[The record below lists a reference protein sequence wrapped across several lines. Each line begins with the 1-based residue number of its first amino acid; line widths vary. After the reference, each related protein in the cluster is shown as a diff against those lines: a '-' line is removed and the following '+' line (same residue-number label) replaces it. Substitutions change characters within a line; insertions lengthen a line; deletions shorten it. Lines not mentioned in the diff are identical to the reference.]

1 MAGLIARDAVM
12 KPGAVASAD
21 MVGGSVQRLP
31 KGSVCVVFQHVERQT
46 QSGLLGILSADLLSE
61 NQERELSSFIGQV
74 PPMIFETQPVAEVLK
89 LLRSDGPDVLPV
101 FDTAG
106 MFLGII
112 SQRTILEALLRRERQ
127 LLRKT
132 REFRQTAYDD
142 KERRYETTRRLEQT
156 NLAFR
161 KLLLALSRPDSLE
174 SFKQALEAL
183 TVVADA
189 GWAQLALCDESGRV
203 TQRILASHPSEDS
216 HPPNYLAENLMIEV
230 LSENRLVS
238 RFGTFVSADEA
249 GGDGGQQKKKQAFI
263 GLPLSMDERRFGCV
277 YLWDKLTGREFVDDD
292 EVLLASL
299 GHAVAL
305 TVAHAID
312 HARRKR
318 LEAELDLLA
327 RLARE
332 AGGAATLECVAE
344 IVRDRTH
351 EHWNWDAF
359 AATISRSNG
368 TRLQGILE
376 VDKAVAPVDGGEK
389 WPQPYS
395 YFAEEESDGLHKTTR
410 PQVNRRILSGEPV
423 LINRQELDNVELL
436 KPFGDLN
443 RPSASLMY
451 VPIISRAR
459 VVGVLTVQSYKK
471 NRFNSADLALLQRIG
486 DAVGPAFVRCMAECK
501 AKAFFTLASKLS
513 AASTP
518 REAAKIIVD
527 VADDLIGWDSCS
539 IYFYDARCDL
549 HTNILMMDIVDGERT
564 EVDSREGVTRRP
576 GGLSR
581 QVVANGK
588 PILYLR
594 PEPRFD
600 KTQSEPFGDR
610 NRPSASLLHVPLRF
624 KDRILGVL
632 SLQSYSINAYDN
644 HDLEL
649 LTALADQCSGAIER
663 IQKG

>member
-1 MAGLIARDAVM
+1 MAGLIARDAVI

-21 MVGGSVQRLP
+21 MVAGLAQRLP
-31 KGSVCVVFQHVERQT
+31 KGNVCVVFHQSDRQT
-46 QSGLLGILSADLLSE
+46 RSGLVGVLPADVLNE
-61 NQERELSSFIGQV
+61 NQETELARLVCQAPTAIAD
-74 PPMIFETQPVAEVLK
+74 TQPVAEVLK
-89 LLRSDGPDVLPV
+89 LLRADGPDALPV
-101 FDTAG
+101 FDNNDE
-106 MFLGII
+106 FLGVI
-112 SQRTILEALLRRERQ
+112 SHRTILEALLRRERQ

-203 TQRILASHPSEDS
+203 TQRILASHPSEES
-216 HPPNYLAENLMIEV
+216 HPPNYLAENLMNEV
-230 LSENRLVS
+230 LKENRLVS
-238 RFGTFVSADEA
+238 HSGTFVSSDDM
-249 GGDGGQQKKKQAFI
+249 GGGSVAQRKKQAFI

-277 YLWDKLTGREFVDDD
+277 YLWDKLTGRVFVDDD

-312 HARRKR
+312 HSRRKR

-332 AGGAATLECVAE
+332 AGGAATLESVAE

-351 EHWNWDAF
+351 EYWNWDAF

-368 TRLQGILE
+368 TRLHGILE
-376 VDKAVAPVDGGEK
+376 VDKAIAPVDGGEK
-389 WPQPYS
+389 WTEPYS
-395 YFAEEESDGLHKTTR
+395 YFADEESEGLHKTTR

-423 LINRQELDNVELL
+423 LINRQNLDSVELL
-436 KPFGDLN
+436 KPFGDVS

-451 VPIISRAR
+451 VPIISRTR
-459 VVGVLTVQSYKK
+459 VVGILTVQSYKK
-471 NRFNSADLALLQRIG
+471 NRFNSTDLSLLQRIG
-486 DAVGPAFVRCMAECK
+486 DAVGPAFVRCMAECT
-501 AKAFFTLASKLS
+501 AQAFFTLASKLS

-539 IYFYDARCDL
+539 IYFYDAERDL
-549 HTNILMMDIVDGERT
+549 HTNILMMDIVDRERT
-564 EVDSREGVTRRP
+564 EVDSREGMTHRP

-581 QVVANGK
+581 QVITNGK

-594 PEPRFD
+594 PEARFD
-600 KTQSEPFGDR
+600 KAQSEPFGAR

-632 SLQSYSINAYDN
+632 SLQSYSVNAYDN